1 MRMHIAAHG
10 FDLTEDLRQSV
21 VHEIARLVQSVDR
34 PVNDIAVRL
43 FDERGCAK
51 RGLGKRCH
59 VRVEFDDSVA
69 IEDSD
74 SEASF
79 HDCVSEAFV
88 KVMRAEQSAH

>member
-1 MRMHIAAHG
+1 MRMHITAQG

-21 VHEIARLVQSVDR
+21 MHEIARLVQSLDR

-43 FDERGCAK
+43 FDERECAA
-51 RGLGKRCH
+51 RGLDKRCR
-59 VRVEFDDSVA
+59 VRVEFDDSRA

-79 HDCVSEAFV
+79 HDCVCEAFV
-88 KVMRAEQSAH
+88 KVMRAEQLAH